1 MSKSEKIKVT
11 ESETIL
17 SGCYDE
23 MDVSDFI
30 KKVNSLSSQ
39 GYTRIEIDKE
49 YGYYDSEPTCK
60 LVAIRTRL
68 ETDKEYSDRLLKQD
82 EFKNQRRMQY
92 EKLKREFET

>member
-23 MDVSDFI
+23 MDVSVFI
-30 KKVNSLSSQ
+30 EKVNSLSSQ
-39 GYTRIEIDKE
+39 GYTRIKIDKE
-49 YGYYDSEPTCK
+49 YGYKVPSYDSKPTYK

-68 ETDKEYSDRLLKQD
+68 ETDKEYSDRLLK
-82 EFKNQRRMQY
+82 
-92 EKLKREFET
+92 LKTKEGCNTRN